1 MLAMMLVLWYN
12 FALEISNFSL
22 SFGELL
28 SRKFRIFMNFLLVN
42 IDDFHR
48 VYFSFNVRN
57 DGCCDCALVRAI
69 KSANLGY
76 RNRFADWDILAEILT
91 ST

>member
-22 SFGELL
+22 SFGDLL

-48 VYFSFNVRN
+48 VYFSFNVRY
-57 DGCCDCALVRAI
+57 DGCYAVL
-69 KSANLGY
+69 L
-76 RNRFADWDILAEILT
+76 
-91 ST
+91 

>member
-48 VYFSFNVRN
+48 VYFLSMFVMMAATRCSCEGN
-57 DGCCDCALVRAI
+57 
-69 KSANLGY
+69 
-76 RNRFADWDILAEILT
+76 
-91 ST
+91 